1 MITKLKYLA
10 CMLSDK
16 EIFANWLKKNVKLN
30 GIVKGNV
37 LAKKIGVDPSTISGW
52 FGGTRSKGPE
62 KTLSL
67 KIIEVL
73 NNECGTDFNYDE
85 IIKTG
90 RYQSEKKDPE
100 LAGEDIKAIIDGRVN
115 EKLAELTQKPDNI
128 LMFRSETEREHFKI
142 MQSFIDQETAKTFNE
157 YLAELERLSVS
168 EYELMLST
176 LKIKVKRLREKGQTD
191 KSLGEEPLTGSRTG

>member
-1 MITKLKYLA
+1 MLRIMENETK
-10 CMLSDK
+10 
-16 EIFANWLKKNVKLN
+16 IFVCWLIKLIKKD
-30 GIVKGNV
+30 
-37 LAKKIGVDPSTISGW
+37 KKIKAKELARLVGCDASTISGYIR
-52 FGGTRSKGPE
+52 GRTKPDDDIRQAI
-62 KTLSL
+62 L
-67 KIIEVL
+67 KATE
-73 NNECGTDFNYDE
+73 TPYAQMME
-85 IIKTG
+85 IG
-90 RYQSEKKDPE
+90 RRESEPKAPE
-100 LAGEDIKAIIDGRVN
+100 LAGEDINTLIDERF
-115 EKLAELTQKPDNI
+115 KTLTQQPDNNI